1 MVCSEGMT
9 CSIFLQVQSLQYCD
23 ILGAGMTG
31 KICELCTTAGGTVL
45 WASPTCRVVLV
56 DDPGYPGFCRV
67 VWTAHVREMSDLE
80 PAQRQSLMNVVF
92 AVETVVR
99 SLFTPD
105 KINLAGLANLPRH
118 PESVP
123 VNMLVRVQGTPLADE
138 PDLDPF
144 EFIRT
149 IAVARILMPASHVRL
164 SAGRE
169 EMNEQMHARAY
180 WAGAN
185 ASF

>member
-45 WASPTCRVVLV
+45 WASPACRVVLV
-56 DDPGYPGFCRV
+56 DDPSYPGFCRV

-105 KINLAGLANLPRH
+105 KMNLASLGNLTPHLHWHVIPRWHDDRHFPEPIWGSVQRDAPRPH
-118 PESVP
+118 PAVSADSLRQALGKQLHPDEH
-123 VNMLVRVQGTPLADE
+123 QG
-138 PDLDPF
+138 
-144 EFIRT
+144 
-149 IAVARILMPASHVRL
+149 
-164 SAGRE
+164 
-169 EMNEQMHARAY
+169 
-180 WAGAN
+180 
-185 ASF
+185 